1 LRLVR
6 LSYMWPE
13 SIGDW
18 IELSGCVD
26 SDIWLTCQG
35 LNMVLVCVAFH
46 YHVRENILLVVWGS
60 RTEVNLLKP
69 SSYCMYHQVCHSFLK
84 VRTHSVFL
92 YFVYN
97 SEQVT
102 IISLSRLKW
111 SVLQLRWRMQTEIQ
125 VERLNIIRVNISLQ
139 KG

>member
-1 LRLVR
+1 MGK
-6 LSYMWPE
+6 LSEISCTLGYFTEMYVE
-13 SIGDW
+13 
-18 IELSGCVD
+18 
-26 SDIWLTCQG
+26 DIRG
-35 LNMVLVCVAFH
+35 GF
-46 YHVRENILLVVWGS
+46 RP
-60 RTEVNLLKP
+60 LKP
-69 SSYCMYHQVCHSFLK
+69 SSYYMYHQVCHSFLK

-92 YFVYN
+92 YFVYT

-125 VERLNIIRVNISLQ
+125 VEPLNIIQVNISLQ